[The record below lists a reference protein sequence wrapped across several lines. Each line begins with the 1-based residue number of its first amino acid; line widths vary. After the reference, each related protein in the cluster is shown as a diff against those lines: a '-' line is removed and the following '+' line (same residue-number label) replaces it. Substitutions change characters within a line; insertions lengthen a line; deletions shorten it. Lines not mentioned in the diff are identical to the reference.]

1 MWTIREDVGWEG
13 EAPRPI
19 PPSAP
24 HAWARWGRVPPARWG
39 LGSVSGAEALA
50 PRGRPPKEPCGDDTE
65 SVVVYTWVY
74 NSVHTG
80 TQVCTRVYTLYP
92 LVGRGG
98 RDNKTNKTNKTN
110 RTNKTNKTNRINRT
124 NKTNR
129 TNRSNRANGED
140 RRSGA
145 FCIHLPQKKGYVTK
159 RTHTLE
165 CTEGILQCPPRPR
178 G

>member
-1 MWTIREDVGWEG
+1 MWTIREGAGREG
-13 EAPRPI
+13 GAPAPS

-24 HAWARWGRVPPARWG
+24 HAWTRWGKATPAQRG
-39 LGSVSGAEALA
+39 LGDLSGAEDLV
-50 PRGRPPKEPCGDDTE
+50 PREGPTREPYGDDTE

-92 LVGRGG
+92 LVGGGG

-159 RTHTLE
+159 
-165 CTEGILQCPPRPR
+165 
-178 G
+178 